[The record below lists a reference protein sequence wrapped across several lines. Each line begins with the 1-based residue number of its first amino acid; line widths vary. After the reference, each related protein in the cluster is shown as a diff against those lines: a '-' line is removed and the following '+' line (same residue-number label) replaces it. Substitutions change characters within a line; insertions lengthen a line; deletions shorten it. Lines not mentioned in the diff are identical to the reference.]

1 MASNGGDP
9 YGNASG
15 FTAPHGPNPSESE
28 PMQDMNQNERAIFDY
43 LIKPDD
49 MYTENGVYWADL
61 PLSQQIR
68 FSLASDAKEASKE
81 LSSIGQ
87 MMKKDPLS
95 PIGWYFRNAVIPGA
109 GLGLEG

>member
-1 MASNGGDP
+1 M
-9 YGNASG
+9 
-15 FTAPHGPNPSESE
+15 TAPHGPNPQLNE
-28 PMQDMNQNERAIFDY
+28 PSQGMTPNEQQIFDY

-49 MYTENGVYWADL
+49 IYNEHGVYWADL
-61 PLSQQIR
+61 PLMQQLKFI
-68 FSLASDAKEASKE
+68 SKVDNKEANKE
-81 LSSIGQ
+81 LSSIGR